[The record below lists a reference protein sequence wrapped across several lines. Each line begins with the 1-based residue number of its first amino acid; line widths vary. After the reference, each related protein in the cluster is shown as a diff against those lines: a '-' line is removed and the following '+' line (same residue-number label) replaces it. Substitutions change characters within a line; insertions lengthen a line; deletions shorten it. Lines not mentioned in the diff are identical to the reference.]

1 MSKYFKTAAAALAL
15 VALAAPA
22 MADSQ
27 ISGYYRMQAM
37 TDTVNG
43 APADNKKA
51 ESQIDQRF
59 RLRYQNNLNE
69 YVHFVYFGEVDAPF
83 GQQSKGNI
91 GRGGKSSADG
101 VNVETKNVYLDF
113 KIPDSIFSF
122 RIGTQGFGDNWQNV
136 FVADDM
142 SGVQANMAFTPAL
155 GTTLAYFKLDEGTT
169 VIDGVN
175 TSKYNWDDTDL
186 YALKNKLKVNDNFA
200 LNFDAYYLDD
210 NSIDLDLYTLGLGA
224 DAKLGTV
231 GLDGFIAYQTGTQEQ
246 AAPAADIDVD
256 AWVASVKAKMDIGA
270 AKTGL
275 RLTYYSEDDS
285 AQDDGSFGEIAA
297 GAFQFAGENLSIF
310 YSDVFYNNTS
320 SGRHAITDAA
330 EAGYGLFAVNATA
343 DFKFPSD
350 YYLKTGAGYF
360 MSLEDQ
366 VSLPTPAAT
375 ALTKKQGETLGFE
388 VAARVGTIVAKK
400 VDVSLNGAYAFL
412 GDFYDAAPG
421 GQDPDNMYKLNF
433 MVNVPF

>member
-27 ISGYYRMQAM
+27 ISGFYRMQAI
-37 TDTVNG
+37 TDTIGDHTSAGQPV
-43 APADNKKA
+43 DDKRA
-51 ESQIDQRF
+51 ETQIDQRF

-69 YVHFVYFGEVDAPF
+69 FVHFVYFAEVDAPMGGPAATKYPG
-83 GQQSKGNI
+83 GQ
-91 GRGGKSSADG
+91 GGQVGADG
-101 VNVETKNVYLDF
+101 VNIETKNIFVDF

-122 RIGTQGFGDNWQNV
+122 RIGAQGFADNWQNV
-136 FVADDM
+136 FVLDDM
-142 SGVQANMAFTPAL
+142 SGVQANMAFSPNL
-155 GTTLAYFKLDEGTT
+155 GSTLAYFKFNEG
-169 VIDGVN
+169 D
-175 TSKYNWDDTDL
+175 SKTKWDDNDL
-186 YALKNKLKVNDNFA
+186 YALKNKLKVNDNLG
-200 LNFDAYYLDD
+200 LNFDLYYLDD
-210 NSIDLDLYTLGLGA
+210 NRVDTAEKDLYALGLGA

-231 GLDGFIAYQTGTQEQ
+231 GLDGFVAYQTGTVDRG
-246 AAPAADIDVD
+246 PALADTDIE

-275 RLTYYSEDDS
+275 RLTYYSEDDD
-285 AQDDGSFGEIAA
+285 AEDDGAFREITPA
-297 GAFQFAGENLSIF
+297 GRYQFAGENLMIF
-310 YSDVFYNNTS
+310 YTDAFINNTNA
-320 SGRHAITDAA
+320 GRRAIIDAA

-360 MSLEDQ
+360 MSMDDKRNNEA
-366 VSLPTPAAT
+366 VASR
-375 ALTKKQGETLGFE
+375 QGDVLGFE

-400 VDVSLNGAYAFL
+400 VDVSLNGAYAFV